1 MDEAAIQGLLARA
14 RAGDAAALSELFEEF
29 RPRLARMVALRLHA
43 SLKRRLDPADIVQ
56 EAWLEV
62 ERRFPRWSADASPP
76 LHVWL
81 RLVTGQLLVQAHR
94 RHLGAQ
100 LRDAERERGAAESRP
115 SVSAASVADAFVAS
129 ATTPT
134 QAVRREEVRTRVLE
148 ALEGLDELDR
158 EIIALREFEGL
169 SNKDAA
175 AELGLE
181 PSASSRRFLNALVRL
196 RPALQSLTAE
206 TSGPS
211 A

>member
-1 MDEAAIQGLLARA
+1 
-14 RAGDAAALSELFEEF
+14 
-29 RPRLARMVALRLHA
+29 
-43 SLKRRLDPADIVQ
+43 
-56 EAWLEV
+56 
-62 ERRFPRWSADASPP
+62 
-76 LHVWL
+76 VWL

>member
-1 MDEAAIQGLLARA
+1 MDDAAISDLVARA

-43 SLKRRLDPADIVQ
+43 SLKRRLDPSDVVQ

-62 ERRFPRWSADASPP
+62 QRRFPHWSVEQSPP

-94 RHLGAQ
+94 HHLGARM
-100 LRDAERERGAAESRP
+100 RDAQLERGAAESRP
-115 SVSAASVADAFVAS
+115 SVSADSVADAFVAS
-129 ATTPT
+129 ATSPT
-134 QAVRREEVRTRVLE
+134 QAVRREEVRSRVLA
-148 ALEGLDELDR
+148 ALEGLDEIDR

-196 RPALQSLTAE
+196 RPVLQSLRAD
-206 TSGPS
+206 
-211 A
+211 AR